1 MSKSDQIAKI
11 AVKMFVTIATGAA
24 VLLILSVTVGRKTVE
39 GQRSENDTNL
49 EKCALLERV
58 ANSPDSPLIADNSE
72 GPPLFILAANVK
84 EVTGAKYQRLTGLN
98 ADAPGYTTLP
108 DVKLI
113 NNASQDVK
121 EFTLCMLHKY
131 SNRKICIR
139 RTGIEIEPSKDFSV
153 ESSTWGA
160 SRKVM
165 LRKFTDKEGSF
176 QQDRSKPQLDS
187 EAMWLPGSAADYTLV
202 VGSVEFADG
211 SKWIT
216 KR

>member
-11 AVKMFVTIATGAA
+11 AVKLFVTIAIGAA
-24 VLLILSVTVGRKTVE
+24 VLLVLSVTIGRTTVV
-39 GQRSENDTNL
+39 GQRSGNDTNL
-49 EKCALLERV
+49 GKDALLEGV
-58 ANSPDSPLIADNSE
+58 ANSPDSPLFADNSE
-72 GPPLFILAANVK
+72 GPPLFILSANVK
-84 EVTGAKYQRLTGLN
+84 EVTGAKYQRLTGIN
-98 ADAPGYTTLP
+98 ADSPSYTTFP

-113 NNASQDVK
+113 NNTTQYVK

-139 RTGIEIEPSKDFSV
+139 RTSIEIEPSKDFSV
-153 ESSTWGA
+153 ESLTWGA
-160 SRKVM
+160 SRKAM
-165 LRKFTDKEGSF
+165 MRKFTEKEGSF

-202 VGSVEFADG
+202 VAGAEFADG
-211 SKWIT
+211 SIWVT